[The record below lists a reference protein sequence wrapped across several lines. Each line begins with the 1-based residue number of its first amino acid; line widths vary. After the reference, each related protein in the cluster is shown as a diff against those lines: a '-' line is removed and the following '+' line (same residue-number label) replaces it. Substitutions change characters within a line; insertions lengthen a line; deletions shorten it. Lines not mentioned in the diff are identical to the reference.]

1 MSKPTSPSPL
11 LPGVQIAQEDPALRK
26 RGPKAKPI
34 VEFPEATASD
44 WIDPPLFHEALRLH
58 AQRHGETV
66 CHLHRSLANQGD
78 HIERSTL
85 LQWAAGKKLPRTIA
99 SLAILNR
106 IERRYRLPDGYF
118 KSKLPNQSRT
128 LSGHKRLKGVSAAE
142 RRRMAWHLPNDFDD
156 RPAAERREILE
167 WVRTVIISGATDYRR
182 YQAAASRDRFAI
194 RFPDLTGRKRQA
206 KARRED
212 DEDERFLAD
221 IEREIVDATVDA
233 PPDLAG
239 EVADLIRFKMST
251 LTEIGFQRNGVW
263 NEQTA
268 FQKVEHLG
276 LLFGALA
283 ASPRGKVVGR
293 GVPVQALSM
302 AMLVFPSVW
311 DWYIQWRETR
321 RGCYTAW
328 EINMLHLGLSLAR
341 SETGW
346 LRQHPALG
354 ERLVPIPGLISEED
368 IAVALADWEGACDR
382 FYRFGTAR
390 AKEVQRVAK
399 VHRDPFEPIMVV
411 LEAESPVGSY
421 RLITDEIMRLM
432 PDRRRYPRAA
442 AESVRAFLMLRFGL
456 HLGLRQKNLRELLI
470 CPRGTLPTSERQ
482 LTAQKRG
489 ELRWSA
495 RDGGWEVFIPSS
507 AFKNAH
513 SSFFRKMPFR
523 LLLPDL
529 GELYQ
534 YIDAYVSLHRAALLS
549 GADDPGTFFVKT
561 VKTTSRDAA
570 YDQNTF
576 YEAWRLII
584 QRYGIH
590 NPYTE
595 RGAIKGLL
603 PHGPH
608 NVRDVLATHILKL
621 TGSYEQASYAIQD
634 TPDTVA
640 KHYGRFLPQDKAAL
654 AAQILNRVWEA
665 A

>member
-1 MSKPTSPSPL
+1 
-11 LPGVQIAQEDPALRK
+11 
-26 RGPKAKPI
+26 
-34 VEFPEATASD
+34 
-44 WIDPPLFHEALRLH
+44 
-58 AQRHGETV
+58 
-66 CHLHRSLANQGD
+66 
-78 HIERSTL
+78 
-85 LQWAAGKKLPRTIA
+85 
-99 SLAILNR
+99 
-106 IERRYRLPDGYF
+106 
-118 KSKLPNQSRT
+118 
-128 LSGHKRLKGVSAAE
+128 
-142 RRRMAWHLPNDFDD
+142 MAWHLPNDFDD

-346 LRQHPALG
+346 LRQNPALG

-399 VHRDPFEPIMVV
+399 VHRDPFEPIMIV